1 MVRDAFA
8 ATTVAHRPDYNEVPP
23 ALNSVPRAARHNM
36 STLAPAVS
44 SLRSSLSL
52 LNSSIAVLDDGV
64 SDFPRLCTVLTTQQH
79 FELVPETELREAQQ
93 SLVDEIAPAISQLLR
108 TAEGCVGQAGR
119 REESLKA
126 RFELLEGRLGNGRRA
141 SSFGGNGAGRAAAAV
156 GGERIGEVKVEGE
169 DRPLSEAQV
178 QELKRLRQKK
188 ERLQYAVERLEL
200 QSKQREREL
209 RKSMAV
215 VRD

>member
-1 MVRDAFA
+1 
-8 ATTVAHRPDYNEVPP
+8 
-23 ALNSVPRAARHNM
+23 M
-36 STLAPAVS
+36 SSLLPAVS

-52 LNSSIAVLDDGV
+52 LNSSISILDEGV
-64 SDFPRLCTVLTTQQH
+64 SDFPRLCKVLTTQQH

-93 SLVDEIAPAISQLLR
+93 SLVDEIAPAIKQLLQ
-108 TAEGCVGQAGR
+108 TAETYVGQLGR
-119 REESLKA
+119 KEESLKA
-126 RFELLEGRLGNGRRA
+126 RFELLEGRLGNG
-141 SSFGGNGAGRAAAAV
+141 SGAGRMDSGFGNGSGKSAVAAGV
-156 GGERIGEVKVEGE
+156 VEGE
-169 DRPLSEAQV
+169 ARPLSEGQV

-209 RKSMAV
+209 RKSMAI